1 MPVASQVGVQLGH
14 DDEVS
19 FAHFDRTVTAG
30 TDVLLAGGIRLD
42 RCDGLYP
49 ERAAHSTRATV
60 SRIAP
65 ATKAKSTTVFR
76 CWRKGLKP
84 MSES

>member
-1 MPVASQVGVQLGH
+1 
-14 DDEVS
+14 
-19 FAHFDRTVTAG
+19 
-30 TDVLLAGGIRLD
+30 
-42 RCDGLYP
+42 
-49 ERAAHSTRATV
+49 V